1 MRMVIG
7 GRTCWIAREA
17 SDLMALVPKVARA
30 RPAELGLVLEWYD
43 SDWRLR
49 CSMILD
55 LGDFWV
61 LVGDPRKRRGR

>member
-1 MRMVIG
+1 
-7 GRTCWIAREA
+7 
-17 SDLMALVPKVARA
+17 MALVPKVARA